1 MGSARF
7 FVEHQQ
13 LGHRVRLDIPTLADP
28 VVRDLLQESD
38 LFARSF
44 NGGGF
49 GLLSPL
55 DFVRVLSLTTEIIS
69 HIWLVISL
77 TRGATHLGVLLI
89 SIFSAILPLL
99 LTRCNFSQRQSDPP
113 YSAYEARAAARH
125 ERMRNLAYSDT
136 HRPEIALFGLGDWIL
151 KSWASARK
159 IVLAS
164 EQPHSLL
171 DSSFFARINLS
182 DLLFALQ
189 NVSLVP
195 FCPLLT
201 TCISSD
207 ISLDT
212 SRATNANVVYDLGI
226 PDLIPQLHPVPCL
239 RVWQL
244 SHNNEDGF
252 SRHLPYVCILRK
264 HEVKTTIATTR
275 QGSSDIRITPGW
287 CAHRR

>member
-1 MGSARF
+1 LGIESHVRFGFRFSNENIVLGSARF

-13 LGHRVRLDIPTLADP
+13 LEHRVRLDIPTLADP

-55 DFVRVLSLTTEIIS
+55 DFVHVLSLTTEIMS

-77 TRGATHLGVLLI
+77 TRGATHFGVLLL
-89 SIFSAILPLL
+89 SIFSAMLPLL

-113 YSAYEARAAARH
+113 YNATEARAAARH
-125 ERMRNLAYSDT
+125 ERMRNLAYSDA

-151 KSWASARK
+151 KSWSSARK

-164 EQPHSLL
+164 EQPHFLL

-189 NVSLVP
+189 NVSLVRL
-195 FCPLLT
+195 CPLLT
-201 TCISSD
+201 ACTNSD
-207 ISLDT
+207 ILLDT
-212 SRATNANVVYDLGI
+212 TRSTNANVVCNTGI
-226 PDLIPQLHPVPCL
+226 PDFIPQLHSIARLCM
-239 RVWQL
+239 WQL
-244 SHNNEDGF
+244 DHDNENGF
-252 SRHLPYVCILRK
+252 SGHIPDVCIL
-264 HEVKTTIATTR
+264 H
-275 QGSSDIRITPGW
+275 
-287 CAHRR
+287 